1 MSISWIAGRFLTL
14 CGVPGVEGKLGR
26 LEDGQVG
33 LACVG
38 DGIVLRHC
46 SCEAFSFSEEP
57 GSGWCGSVCEATS
70 REMKVVFGASAL
82 KLGTAFPR
90 PADGSGIGKS
100 VTCGTSKSRRPGV
113 WSDVGGVVISRGT
126 WKVPTELR
134 LDTLGQCNS
143 WYCRPARLQW
153 GFGRLHPLK

>member
-1 MSISWIAGRFLTL
+1 MIFITFVSPATPLVLTKLSMSISWIAGRFLAL
-14 CGVPGVEGKLGR
+14 CGVPGVEGELRR

-38 DGIVLRHC
+38 DGIVLRHG

-82 KLGTAFPR
+82 KLGTAFPPPMGLLSGR
-90 PADGSGIGKS
+90 VSPAA
-100 VTCGTSKSRRPGV
+100 
-113 WSDVGGVVISRGT
+113 
-126 WKVPTELR
+126 
-134 LDTLGQCNS
+134 
-143 WYCRPARLQW
+143 PARVA
-153 GFGRLHPLK
+153 GREFGVMGE